1 MLHQLLIATALL
13 AAPKAE
19 GRWMTHKVE
28 RGDTVA
34 KVAKRWGVSEAQV
47 RQWNPWVGAGSGR
60 IKPGRVMQVRAKA
73 RPVMRM
79 NAVYFLQEGDTV
91 EGLALS
97 LDVAKGKLRT
107 QLSESIE
114 PGMRVVVP
122 RPLGSS
128 GWNPYAGRE
137 GDPAPAV
144 ALELGSLSTGS
155 PNDGTLVNGIP
166 LPQTGLF
173 DIWKPE
179 LAYGSTHAVSVVV
192 AAIGEFR
199 RTTGWD
205 GTLTIGSMSKAQGGH
220 FPPHKS
226 HQSGRDLDIRLPRL
240 DRSGAHPNHTQTDW
254 HATWALISAFIDTGA
269 VEVIFLSRRLH
280 PMLRAAAKDMGA
292 TQAELGRIG
301 RVISHS
307 KGHNAH
313 LHVRIRCGLD
323 ETDCRSVRAR

>member
-47 RQWNPWVGAGSGR
+47 RQWNPWVGSGSGR

-79 NAVYFLQEGDTV
+79 NAVYFVQDGDTV
-91 EGLALS
+91 ESLARW
-97 LDVAKGKLRT
+97 LDVPPAKLRT
-107 QLSESIE
+107 QLTKSAA
-114 PGMRVVVP
+114 PGTRVVVP

-137 GDPAPAV
+137 GEMPPAV
-144 ALELGSLSTGS
+144 TLELGGLSNGS

-166 LPQTGLF
+166 LPQTELF

-179 LAYGSTHAVSVVV
+179 LAYGSTHAVGVVV
-192 AAIGEFR
+192 TAIGDFR
-199 RTTGWD
+199 RNTGWD
-205 GTLTIGSMSKAQGGH
+205 GTLTIGSMSKAHGGH

-226 HQSGRDLDIRLPRL
+226 HQSGRDLDVRLPRL
-240 DRSGAHPNHTQTDW
+240 DRSGAHPNHAQTDW
-254 HATWALISAFIDTGA
+254 HATWALISAFIDTGD

-280 PMLRAAAKDMGA
+280 GMLRAAAKDMGA
-292 TQAELGRIG
+292 TPAELGRIG

-313 LHVRIRCGLD
+313 LHIRIRCGPD
-323 ETDCRSVRAR
+323 ETDCRSVRAH